1 MALPTSSITA
11 GGALEDSAAIRFAI
25 RLERKI
31 MKSSRAGPGCH
42 PARATLLGLALP
54 VHPILPS
61 RMAKTAWIA
70 PPGDLAQGMTD
81 MHSSGAAGAKSGLP
95 AGTASRLH
103 VIR

>member
-1 MALPTSSITA
+1 MALPTSGITA
-11 GGALEDSAAIRFAI
+11 GGALEGLGSNSVCDSPG
-25 RLERKI
+25 EKI

-54 VHPILPS
+54 VHSILPS